1 MTVVYYESDARL
13 EALQDNAVGVIGYNG
28 LARAFALNL
37 RDSGLRVTIGA
48 NEAERAYAQTDSF
61 NCDSIPMVTQQAEVI
76 LLLIPDQL
84 MADIYI
90 REISPNL
97 HRGNALIFASSY
109 NIAYGFIE
117 PPPFVDVGLVAPRT
131 SGGDMRDQFVHK
143 MGFPSFVAVWQDASR
158 QAWDRVLAVA
168 GACGAL
174 RAGAIE
180 LNIEQEAELN
190 LFVQQAVLPPL
201 VHILTMAS
209 QLLLAQGYPAEAV
222 LTDLYLSGKFNAAI
236 QQIAKQGLLETVE
249 KRPLTDQYSILSRLE
264 RFVDLKLERLMEIT
278 LEEIRNGQF
287 VREWSQEYTDGQPR
301 LSKLLRRF
309 QNNELWEME
318 QQTLDLIGAE
328 YDDDLP
334 AHDNE

>member
-1 MTVVYYESDARL
+1 MTVVYYENDARVQV
-13 EALQDNAVGVIGYNG
+13 LQDNAVGVIGYNG

-37 RDSGLRVTIGA
+37 RDSGLQVTVGA
-48 NEAERAYAQTDSF
+48 NGSERSNALTDGF
-61 NCDSIPMVTQQAEVI
+61 NCDSISAVTQQTEVI

-84 MADIYI
+84 MADLYI

-97 HRGNALIFASSY
+97 HRGNTLIFASSY

-131 SGGDMRDQFVHK
+131 GGSAMRDQFVYG

-158 QAWDRVLAVA
+158 QAWERVLAVA
-168 GACGAL
+168 RACGAL

-180 LNIEQEAELN
+180 LNIEQEAELS

-201 VHILTMAS
+201 VHILKTAS

-236 QQIAKQGLLETVE
+236 QQIAKYGLLETFQ
-249 KRPLTDQYSILSRLE
+249 KRTSTDQYSILSRLE

-287 VREWSQEYTDGQPR
+287 VREWNQENTEGQLH
-301 LSKLLRRF
+301 LSKLLRQF
-309 QNNELWEME
+309 QNNDLWELE

-328 YDDDLP
+328 YENDLSEY
-334 AHDNE
+334 DE